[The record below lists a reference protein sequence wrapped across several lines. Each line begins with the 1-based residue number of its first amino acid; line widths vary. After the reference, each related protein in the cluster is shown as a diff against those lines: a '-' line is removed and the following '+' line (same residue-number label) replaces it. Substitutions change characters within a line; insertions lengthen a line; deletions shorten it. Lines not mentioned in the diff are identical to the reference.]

1 MALVLAS
8 NNTSSSHTGPTTGS
22 ATTSAFD
29 TTLNFGLHLGS
40 AAGGCSATSSVVGVV
55 AALAY
60 GNRVVGGGGGASAST
75 CSIGCAEAAIT
86 ILLCVSFVLFS
97 AFASFGSLNF
107 RFGSDVASMC
117 VASCGAA
124 FGVLP
129 AGLLVQT
136 QMFDCVEWYWLRFV
150 SNTQSLCTK
159 NVSYVANKNARPS
172 ATLTNMIKNEL

>member
-8 NNTSSSHTGPTTGS
+8 NNTTSYHTGPTTGS

-60 GNRVVGGGGGASAST
+60 GNRGVGGGGGGGALAST

-86 ILLCVSFVLFS
+86 ILLCVSFALFS
-97 AFASFGSLNF
+97 AFASFGSLHF
-107 RFGSDVASMC
+107 RFGSDLASMC

-124 FGVLP
+124 FGFLP
-129 AGLLVQT
+129 AGLL
-136 QMFDCVEWYWLRFV
+136 
-150 SNTQSLCTK
+150 
-159 NVSYVANKNARPS
+159 ANKNVRRC
-172 ATLTNMIKNEL
+172 